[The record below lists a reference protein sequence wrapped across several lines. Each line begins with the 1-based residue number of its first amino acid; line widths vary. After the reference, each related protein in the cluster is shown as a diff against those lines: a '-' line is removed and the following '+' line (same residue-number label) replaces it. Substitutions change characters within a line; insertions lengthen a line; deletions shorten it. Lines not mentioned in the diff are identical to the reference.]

1 MNKKIHQI
9 ALQTG
14 GSHYPNVGGELLEQF
29 ARKIIDECIVA
40 VQNTNKHHAATTY
53 DLDNVEATI
62 EKSVA
67 SILDRFAL

>member
-1 MNKKIHQI
+1 MNKKIYQI

-29 ARKIIDECIVA
+29 ALKVINECIVA
-40 VQNTNKHHAATTY
+40 VQNTSRQHGATTY
-53 DLDNVEATI
+53 DVGVIDATI

-67 SILDRFAL
+67 NILDTFEL

>member
-1 MNKKIHQI
+1 MNKKIYQI

-29 ARKIIDECIVA
+29 ARKIVDECIVA
-40 VQNTNKHHAATTY
+40 VQNTDTHHAATTF
-53 DLDNVEATI
+53 DLGLVEATI

-67 SILDRFAL
+67 NILDTFEL